1 MKKNDLL
8 LNLYSEMFRIRACEE
23 SLVDPILSGEI
34 KTPCHL
40 CSGQEAIAVGVCS
53 ALKKSDAIF
62 GGHRSHGHY
71 LAKGG
76 DINTLVA
83 EIFAKSDG
91 CSGGRGG
98 SMHLISPEN
107 GVWGVVP
114 IVAGTISLAT
124 GAAMAAKIQKK
135 DQVVVS
141 FFGDGAT
148 GEGVLYE
155 SLNLASLLRLP
166 IIYVCENNYYST
178 HMPMR
183 ECRLKDNIV
192 QTAIPFGIRGVRL
205 DGNDVMGV
213 YQETA
218 KAVAL
223 CRGGKGPVFLEC
235 VTYRLRGHVGA
246 DDNVQGSHTD
256 IRPAREVDRW
266 RRKDPLIRLEKT
278 LRKAGVSAS
287 QLEKIRKE
295 AMDEVARAHTFA
307 RQSSTPLARDLA
319 KNVFETETA
328 PCLP

>member
-1 MKKNDLL
+1 MKKNDAL

-23 SLVDPILSGEI
+23 SLVDPIVSGEI

-40 CSGQEAIAVGVCS
+40 CSGQEAIAVGVCA
-53 ALKKSDAIF
+53 ALRKNDAIF

-76 DINTLVA
+76 DLNALVA

-124 GAAMAAKIQKK
+124 GAAMAAQIQKK

-183 ECRLKDNIV
+183 ECRLKDNIF
-192 QTAIPFGIRGVRL
+192 QTAIPFGIRGIRL

-213 YQETA
+213 YKEAT

-223 CRGGKGPVFLEC
+223 CRAGKGPVFLEC

-246 DDNVQGSHTD
+246 DDNVQGIHTD
-256 IRPAREVDRW
+256 IRPASEVDRW
-266 RRKDPLIRLEKT
+266 RRKDPLVRLEKT
-278 LRKAGVSAS
+278 LRKGGVSSA
-287 QLEKIRKE
+287 QLDIIRKE
-295 AMDEVARAHTFA
+295 AMDEVIRALAFA
-307 RQSSTPLARDLA
+307 RQSSAPLARDLA
-319 KNVFETETA
+319 KNVFETETSS
-328 PCLP
+328 CLP